1 MGVKPG
7 SRIRMATVD
16 TGVVER
22 VVAPA
27 VARPEGDPM
36 TMTHDKLIW
45 LFSEDAE
52 VLIRK
57 HQIPVGYGNGDGYVV
72 VAADD
77 ILKDFD
83 QDSDGTYNGS
93 IIANLQDRF
102 ATYLVDDTYDD
113 EMDSDEAV
121 EKAEELIDDDFL
133 SAYRDEFIASVKQE
147 CADRGIRYFDT
158 HQDFLD
164 TPTEKAPANTTDR
177 LVEAQEKL
185 EQARARQDALRKER
199 EGIEDVIERD
209 QKYLDNLD
217 NPGTHPNTLESALAG
232 NRDESREFIEAQIA
246 EKRASMA
253 AVVAREAQE
262 AEDYKVILAARNAAK
277 AAEHSS
283 KPVEVA
289 QLLSDE
295 DSFHDGEANLVDI
308 TELLGLSRDIE
319 YVAPTPV
326 AVALNPRGMDRATKR
341 FLTGYAIPVMAEH
354 GLDPLKFDSWED
366 FRDQFVEVSGEF
378 LEMAGKDPYSAEFD
392 VDYDEIAK
400 RLWTGARVRNN

>member
-27 VARPEGDPM
+27 VAQPADLME
-36 TMTHDKLIW
+36 MTHDKLVW
-45 LFSEDAE
+45 LFSEDAASYLDE
-52 VLIRK
+52 HR
-57 HQIPVGYGNGDGYVV
+57 VGTDNGDNSADYVV
-72 VAADD
+72 IPEILADYD
-77 ILKDFD
+77 NDTTDL
-83 QDSDGTYNGS
+83 
-93 IIANLQDRF
+93 IANLQDRF
-102 ATYLVDDTYDD
+102 ATYLVDGAD
-113 EMDSDEAV
+113 MDSDEAV
-121 EKAEELIDDDFL
+121 ERAEELIDDDFL
-133 SAYRDEFIASVKQE
+133 SAYRNEFIASVKQE
-147 CADRGIRYFDT
+147 CADRGIRYFDI
-158 HQDFLD
+158 QRDLRD
-164 TPTEKAPANTTDR
+164 APTEKAPVDAADR
-177 LVEAQEKL
+177 LAEAQEKL
-185 EQARARQDALRKER
+185 EQARARQDVLRKER

-262 AEDYKVILAARNAAK
+262 AEDYKVVLSARNAAK

-289 QLLSDE
+289 QLLNDE
-295 DSFHDGEANLVDI
+295 DSFHDGEENLVDI